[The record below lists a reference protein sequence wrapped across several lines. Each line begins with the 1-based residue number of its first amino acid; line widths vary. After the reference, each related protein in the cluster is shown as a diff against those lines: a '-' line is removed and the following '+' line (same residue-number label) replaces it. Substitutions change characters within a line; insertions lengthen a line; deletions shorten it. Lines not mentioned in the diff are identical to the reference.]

1 MSEPVIVIKSHN
13 TKKTEYFDIDKLQKS
28 LVATCRSLKTPD
40 GQAEDIAKS
49 VAAGAAKWAES
60 KQEITTDDI
69 RRIGAKLLTKYH
81 PEAAYLY
88 KQQLTVI

>member
-28 LVATCRSLKTPD
+28 LIATCRSLKTPD

-49 VAAGAAKWAES
+49 VAKWAES

-69 RRIGAKLLTKYH
+69 RRVGAKLLTKYH